1 MLDSYIFFSKTIGL
15 IVVTIFLLFIIIEL
29 YFKLVSFLNNKDKD
43 LSKNSIYPKDYY
55 PDQYHGY
62 LDYYQSWEKAMF
74 KYIPIGFRVFN
85 KRNKLLEKHAKI
97 NSLGFRTYEFED
109 KTNEEIRIA
118 ILGGS
123 AAFGCGASSNENT
136 ISGNLENI
144 LKKKY
149 KKNIR
154 IFNLAQINSFQT
166 QDILTINFFF
176 EKIRPDLVI
185 FYNGWNEIISNNI
198 MKDEYI
204 NNYNVF
210 NLTELDDWN
219 PPAVNEVKLS
229 NLKDS
234 LYHFLSGKLKFID
247 YLNFETKNPKRDKY
261 RKSFRTLED
270 TIAAGSRLYQTNL
283 KIIDKLSKAFNFEL
297 INVLQPNMSLK
308 KNLTDIE
315 KKILEYNKL
324 HNNLFESQ
332 NFVETLFKT
341 DIYKSLSHLIDVKFN
356 LYDFS
361 KIFDDEKSTTYNT
374 IVHCN
379 DFGYKIVANKIN
391 EIIENNEK
399 YKNIFI

>member
-144 LKKKY
+144 LKKKIQ
-149 KKNIR
+149 KKYQNI
-154 IFNLAQINSFQT
+154 
-166 QDILTINFFF
+166 
-176 EKIRPDLVI
+176 
-185 FYNGWNEIISNNI
+185 
-198 MKDEYI
+198 
-204 NNYNVF
+204 
-210 NLTELDDWN
+210 
-219 PPAVNEVKLS
+219 
-229 NLKDS
+229 
-234 LYHFLSGKLKFID
+234 
-247 YLNFETKNPKRDKY
+247 
-261 RKSFRTLED
+261 
-270 TIAAGSRLYQTNL
+270 
-283 KIIDKLSKAFNFEL
+283 
-297 INVLQPNMSLK
+297 
-308 KNLTDIE
+308 
-315 KKILEYNKL
+315 
-324 HNNLFESQ
+324 
-332 NFVETLFKT
+332 
-341 DIYKSLSHLIDVKFN
+341 
-356 LYDFS
+356 
-361 KIFDDEKSTTYNT
+361 
-374 IVHCN
+374 
-379 DFGYKIVANKIN
+379 
-391 EIIENNEK
+391 
-399 YKNIFI
+399 